1 MMREAAKALIR
12 VGLVLLVLSLL
23 VLPFIKV
30 EANRVA
36 DDLAIIVSGLLLV
49 VSTTYV
55 RLTRE

>member
-12 VGLVLLVLSLL
+12 VGVVLFVLALL
-23 VLPFIKV
+23 VLPFIKT

-36 DDLAIIVSGLLLV
+36 DDMAIVVSGLLLV
-49 VSTTYV
+49 VAVTYV

>member
-12 VGLVLLVLSLL
+12 VGVVLFVLSLL

-30 EANRVA
+30 EADRVA
-36 DDLAIIVSGLLLV
+36 DDLAIMVSGLLLIV
-49 VSTTYV
+49 TATYV

>member
-12 VGLVLLVLSLL
+12 VGVVLLVLALL

-49 VSTTYV
+49 ISATYV

>member
-12 VGLVLLVLSLL
+12 VGVVLVVLSLM
-23 VLPFIKV
+23 VRPFIKV

-36 DDLAIIVSGLLLV
+36 DDLAIIVSGLLLA
-49 VSTTYV
+49 VSVTYV